1 MIHKSYK
8 EKGKAKINSCHD
20 RDAFLINLLF
30 FWKNQI
36 VNLIEYSI
44 LDLVVGWA
52 VDLILSIEGM
62 TLYDIVNNS
71 EFKVNY
77 KFSNM
82 L

>member
-8 EKGKAKINSCHD
+8 EKGKAKINSSHD